1 MIGCLA
7 KGNTDEGISHRFCFS
22 PPTVERGD
30 SGILSQHKDAAS
42 WVQVRPAHRPEHA
55 GGAFQ
60 PPTDARLLRPGAQI
74 GYQSLNHR
82 FLISNLRNPPVAA
95 AAAVFDLLPSS
106 FRAPA
111 WPSRSRRP
119 TSSARLSSQ
128 RTVSETFSTWPRSR
142 ASTRTT
148 KMSNAAKPPV
158 ATRGFH
164 TCPVGPTWP
173 PWPRTSERTKPKAA
187 RLCDW
192 WGEGRGQSTGQAG
205 SYGAALIPACLRPP
219 IFLERGFIS
228 FTWCSCYW
236 NTLHQRW
243 KINA

>member
-1 MIGCLA
+1 MISRLA
-7 KGNTDEGISHRFCFS
+7 KGNTEGITHRFCFFF
-22 PPTVERGD
+22 PAVERGD

-42 WVQVRPAHRPEHA
+42 WMQVGPAHRPEHA

-60 PPTDARLLRPGAQI
+60 PPTDARLLRPGTHIRWKSQR
-74 GYQSLNHR
+74 L
-82 FLISNLRNPPVAA
+82 LISDLRTPPPTPPPVAA
-95 AAAVFDLLPSS
+95 APVFDLLPAS

-119 TSSARLSSQ
+119 TSSARLSSR
-128 RTVSETFSTWPRSR
+128 RTVSETFSTWPRWR

-164 TCPVGPTWP
+164 TCPAGPTWP

-187 RLCDW
+187 RLCD
-192 WGEGRGQSTGQAG
+192 
-205 SYGAALIPACLRPP
+205 
-219 IFLERGFIS
+219 
-228 FTWCSCYW
+228 
-236 NTLHQRW
+236 
-243 KINA
+243 